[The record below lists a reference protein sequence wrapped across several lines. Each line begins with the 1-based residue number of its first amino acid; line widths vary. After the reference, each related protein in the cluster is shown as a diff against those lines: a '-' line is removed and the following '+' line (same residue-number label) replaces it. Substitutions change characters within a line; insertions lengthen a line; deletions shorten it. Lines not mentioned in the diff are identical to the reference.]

1 MKYTCNMSLLRYVQ
15 EARLMTTLF
24 PGSFISPAPPP
35 GGGLTPSYGLYRD
48 LPAGQGMVF
57 ASLSQA
63 SCAAVKQKTRSLPVF
78 QSLEV

>member
-35 GGGLTPSYGLYRD
+35 GGGGGLTPSYGLYRD

-57 ASLSQA
+57 CLSVP
-63 SCAAVKQKTRSLPVF
+63 SFTELLITDRVDYI
-78 QSLEV
+78 LEGR